1 VAQDDGRRTIQEYV
15 VGVAQYNAG
24 GEIQEGGDILAP
36 NVEELQSQAIHSNLI
51 KRAPSWQ
58 LVNYYIIGASSFARL
73 IEQHICLKNQ
83 RPIWRQYLAHNR
95 KSGSL
100 PWRMNTNLCSR
111 IVLES

>member
-1 VAQDDGRRTIQEYV
+1 MAQDDGRRTIQEYV
-15 VGVAQYNAG
+15 VGVAQYNVG

-36 NVEELQSQAIHSNLI
+36 NVEELQSQAIHSNRI
-51 KRAPSWQ
+51 KRAPRQ
-58 LVNYYIIGASSFARL
+58 LVNYYIVGASSFARL

-111 IVLES
+111 IILES

>member
-36 NVEELQSQAIHSNLI
+36 NVEELQSQAIHSNRI